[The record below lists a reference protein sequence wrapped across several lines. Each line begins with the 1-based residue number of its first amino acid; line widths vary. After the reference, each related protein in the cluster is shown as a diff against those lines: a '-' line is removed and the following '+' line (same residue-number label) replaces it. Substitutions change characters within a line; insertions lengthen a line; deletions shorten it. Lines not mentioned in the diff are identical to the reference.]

1 MITSFVFLI
10 LILSLTKKD
19 FFGIGC
25 SLKIQYF
32 IILFNGYYITY
43 SYNIL
48 RNNKSQQLLTKKIHY
63 AIVITKDTQYT
74 GKENI
79 IMTEED
85 KNLLERINEYAD
97 RVLKDFDPQKTR
109 VSFQL
114 EKLKPIMEEIAKE
127 KNMTVEEIF
136 IKYMDLASQ
145 VTVSRETK
153 FQNTIGNMT
162 KYGDV
167 HDAF

>member
-1 MITSFVFLI
+1 MFETI
-10 LILSLTKKD
+10 LLKLFYNQISVLTTV
-19 FFGIGC
+19 
-25 SLKIQYF
+25 S
-32 IILFNGYYITY
+32 Y
-43 SYNIL
+43 S
-48 RNNKSQQLLTKKIHY
+48 
-63 AIVITKDTQYT
+63 VITIYRGDS
-74 GKENI
+74 I
-79 IMTEED
+79 IAALPLYLERMMSMTRED
-85 KNLLERINEYAD
+85 QELLDRINEYAD
-97 RVLKDFDPQKTR
+97 QVLKDFDPQKTR

-114 EKLKPIMEEIAKE
+114 EKLKPIMEEIAQE
-127 KNMTVEEIF
+127 KGATVEEIF